1 MKVKGSAVATLPLF
15 VKQKFGEDGFQK
27 WLASLSP
34 EAQDVFK
41 NNVLTVG
48 WFPLKQILSEPTKKI
63 CDLFYNG
70 NIQGAWES
78 GRFSAEQGLKG
89 VYKVFIKL
97 GSAAFITKKAST
109 ILPTYYDPSEMKVA
123 DLQSNNAVIQIT
135 KFEEPSDIVDNRIG
149 GWMEKALELSGYKTV
164 NISITKS
171 LAKGA
176 PFTEFQVSW
185 K

>member
-15 VKQKFGEDGFQK
+15 VRENFGEDGLQK
-27 WLASLSP
+27 WITSLSP
-34 EAQDVFK
+34 EVQKIFEK
-41 NNVLTVG
+41 NVISVG
-48 WFPLKQILSEPTKKI
+48 WFPLEQILVEPTKKI

-70 NIQGAWES
+70 NMKGAWES

-97 GSAAFITKKAST
+97 GSAAFITKKASS
-109 ILPTYYDPSEMKVA
+109 ILPTYYEPSEMKVV
-123 DLQSNNAVIQIT
+123 DLQSDSTVIHIT
-135 KFEEPSDIVDNRIG
+135 KFAEPSEIIDNRIG